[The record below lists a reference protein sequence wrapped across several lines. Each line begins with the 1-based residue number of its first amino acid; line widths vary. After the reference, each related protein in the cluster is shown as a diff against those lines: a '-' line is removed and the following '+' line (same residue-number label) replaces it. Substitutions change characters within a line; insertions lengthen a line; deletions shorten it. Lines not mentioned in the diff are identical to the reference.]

1 MSFRRV
7 GWVAAI
13 AVATLLELSCGQVYR
28 PVVIPIGT
36 TPPNPANFHEVF
48 ALSANAPYNPGT
60 ALQIDVS
67 GDTNIG
73 EADMGVNPTH
83 AAILPN
89 HSRVFV
95 ASAGSLYTGES
106 DLVTSF
112 SPASDSSIATGLGL
126 PTVYTL
132 PNVGATQTAA
142 IVNISEAGSLV
153 TVTLSSPLI
162 NALVGNPIVISGV
175 VIPCQNPPACTIPLN
190 PTGYD
195 GSFPI
200 SFVSGTTV
208 QYVNSITG
216 LTPTSGGTAT
226 IPLPLFCRYLPDFVS
241 AEESNT
247 VFVANFGEENGT
259 HCNLASTDSIAALG
273 VAQGTISQ
281 IMYLAPGAHPIAM
294 AETPDSQNLYVLN
307 EGKDSLGNN
316 DVLNLSPTDLSTVA
330 TIAVGNTPGS
340 IPIWAVARPDN
351 QRVYVLTQGDLASSE
366 SGQLIPIDPATNS
379 ILPTQT
385 NLSVGPGANFVLYD
399 PHLNRLYVTNP
410 NTSTVYVFSATGGV
424 DLSGN
429 ANDTPTLMATI
440 DLTAGVNAPCP
451 TGCSPV
457 SVAALQDGSRFY
469 VASYQSQAACT
480 DANVGLASS
489 CIVPML
495 TVFDAAS
502 ITVKPAT
509 STLLPSNPSLS
520 LLTSPQFAATQYAL
534 APVAAC
540 VPATVYSPGS
550 TRFRMFATAA
560 ADNSHV
566 YVSICDAGS
575 IADINT
581 TTNSVASSSNNA
593 PDQLITNIAPQFSAC
608 TGLTCDK
615 VANIS
620 AFSITSNV
628 ITFQA
633 ANHFV
638 AGQQVTIS
646 SLTSSAGAP
655 LNGQSLTVLATG
667 LSSSQFECNLPVPQP
682 DVALTID
689 SGAAA
694 GLPVATIT
702 GFSITSNV
710 ITVQAANQF
719 AAGQKVTLAGL
730 GTSAGTSLNGVDLTV
745 LPTALSSSQ
754 FVANLPTTQAD
765 VPLTSDSGI
774 VTPLP
779 VASIA
784 SFSISSNVI
793 TFQAANEFVAGEKLS
808 ITGMTSTAGTAL
820 NGLTL
825 TVLNASPSTFQA
837 NFTCVVATNPCTT
850 ADVGSTSDTGSAVPL
865 PAPQPPIFLLT
876 GQ

>member
-1 MSFRRV
+1 MF
-7 GWVAAI
+7 
-13 AVATLLELSCGQVYR
+13 
-28 PVVIPIGT
+28 
-36 TPPNPANFHEVF
+36 
-48 ALSANAPYNPGT
+48 
-60 ALQIDVS
+60 
-67 GDTNIG
+67 
-73 EADMGVNPTH
+73 
-83 AAILPN
+83 
-89 HSRVFV
+89 
-95 ASAGSLYTGES
+95 
-106 DLVTSF
+106 
-112 SPASDSSIATGLGL
+112 
-126 PTVYTL
+126 
-132 PNVGATQTAA
+132 
-142 IVNISEAGSLV
+142 
-153 TVTLSSPLI
+153 
-162 NALVGNPIVISGV
+162 
-175 VIPCQNPPACTIPLN
+175 
-190 PTGYD
+190 
-195 GSFPI
+195 
-200 SFVSGTTV
+200 
-208 QYVNSITG
+208 
-216 LTPTSGGTAT
+216 
-226 IPLPLFCRYLPDFVS
+226 
-241 AEESNT
+241 
-247 VFVANFGEENGT
+247 
-259 HCNLASTDSIAALG
+259 
-273 VAQGTISQ
+273 
-281 IMYLAPGAHPIAM
+281 
-294 AETPDSQNLYVLN
+294 
-307 EGKDSLGNN
+307 
-316 DVLNLSPTDLSTVA
+316 
-330 TIAVGNTPGS
+330 
-340 IPIWAVARPDN
+340 
-351 QRVYVLTQGDLASSE
+351 
-366 SGQLIPIDPATNS
+366 
-379 ILPTQT
+379 
-385 NLSVGPGANFVLYD
+385 
-399 PHLNRLYVTNP
+399 
-410 NTSTVYVFSATGGV
+410 
-424 DLSGN
+424 
-429 ANDTPTLMATI
+429 
-440 DLTAGVNAPCP
+440 
-451 TGCSPV
+451 PV

-469 VASYQSQAACT
+469 VASYQSQAACA

-633 ANHFV
+633 ANRFV

-667 LSSSQFECNLPVPQP
+667 LSSSQFESNLPVPQP

-730 GTSAGTSLNGVDLTV
+730 GTSAGISLNGVDLTV
-745 LPTALSSSQ
+745 LPTTLSSSQ